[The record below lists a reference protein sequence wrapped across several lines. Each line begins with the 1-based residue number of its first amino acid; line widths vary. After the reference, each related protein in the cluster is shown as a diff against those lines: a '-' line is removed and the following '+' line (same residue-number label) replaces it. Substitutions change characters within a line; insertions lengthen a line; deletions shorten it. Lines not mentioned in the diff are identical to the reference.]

1 MALMR
6 NPRGQ
11 MMRRVATWS
20 LVADVAVG
28 LFFGIIFGF
37 TVGLILFVIGLVVTG
52 VFFYNAAQVL
62 RTRR

>member
-11 MMRRVATWS
+11 MMRRVTTWS

-28 LFFGIIFGF
+28 LFFGLIFGF
-37 TVGLILFVIGLVVTG
+37 TVGLILFLIGLVVTG
-52 VFFYNAAQVL
+52 FFFYNAAQVL